1 MAISRAVSAF
11 AAAAIAAIFLAS
23 CGGGGGGDAAP
34 GGGGAPGPG
43 TPSTN
48 PNRSGQMVYFYN
60 NRIYS
65 VTMATGVSRE
75 LADTLNA
82 KPAYVAHSLSPSG
95 ALAIAYYSDGFNS
108 TRAPYSRL
116 VLYKPDGTLEKSI
129 DFDFEI
135 ISAPSFSPDGQTI
148 ALLSKKSSGMLNVP
162 PTYATSFI
170 NRDGAYVGD
179 QLNYATFVDWLPDG
193 RLVFKFSDASGFR
206 GLALTKMPIAVGNP
220 VQILSD
226 TTKDAGYFAVSPDG
240 SKIAFTARASS
251 VSPSHIFMT
260 NIDDTNRRQVTTS
273 RNDEE
278 SRVQF
283 SLNGKELLITAGDCT
298 VSAFSGDSHVIQAIP
313 ADATMLDVTYETS
326 KYVLKVNAQKSHL
339 HNKAI
344 QLAVA

>member
-48 PNRSGQMVYFYN
+48 PNRYGQMVYFYN

-82 KPAYVAHSLSPSG
+82 KPAYLAHSLSPSG

-148 ALLSKKSSGMLNVP
+148 ALLSKKV
-162 PTYATSFI
+162 
-170 NRDGAYVGD
+170 
-179 QLNYATFVDWLPDG
+179 
-193 RLVFKFSDASGFR
+193 
-206 GLALTKMPIAVGNP
+206 AV
-220 VQILSD
+220 
-226 TTKDAGYFAVSPDG
+226 
-240 SKIAFTARASS
+240 
-251 VSPSHIFMT
+251 
-260 NIDDTNRRQVTTS
+260 
-273 RNDEE
+273 
-278 SRVQF
+278 
-283 SLNGKELLITAGDCT
+283 C
-298 VSAFSGDSHVIQAIP
+298 
-313 ADATMLDVTYETS
+313 
-326 KYVLKVNAQKSHL
+326 
-339 HNKAI
+339 
-344 QLAVA
+344 